1 MIKNIN
7 LGFSFIR
14 LSIVLLTLIPVAY
27 SEYDNH
33 YEQVLYSG
41 FITVPLYAFCLGIY
55 FLILIFDFNL
65 FVKKRKIKALLPSI
79 VGMLLIL
86 FSVFF
91 YKFHQFKIYR
101 KTTLKAYSNWIDL
114 KGTNFKYIIEFKTN
128 NTFVVYELEEE
139 GLLTSF
145 YYCSF
150 IKKDSIYSL
159 DSKFGKNKI
168 SSTFL
173 VRSVKIKNKTE
184 QQFIQIDENG
194 DEIKSQFHFKIKN
207 MNSTKNSKK

>member
-1 MIKNIN
+1 MIKKIN

-14 LSIVLLTLIPVAY
+14 LLIVLLLLIPVAY
-27 SEYDNH
+27 SEYNSH

-41 FITVPLYAFCLGIY
+41 YISGPLYIFCLGLF

-65 FVKKRKIKALLPSI
+65 FFKSKHVKAFLPSV
-79 VGMLLIL
+79 VGMLLIIL
-86 FSVFF
+86 SIFF

-101 KTTLKAYSNWIDL
+101 KTTLKAYSNWVDI

-145 YYCSF
+145 YYGSF

-168 SSTFL
+168 SNTFL
-173 VRSVKIKNKTE
+173 VRAVKNKNKTE
-184 QQFIQIDENG
+184 QLFIQIDENRN
-194 DEIKSQFHFKIKN
+194 EINSRFHFRI
-207 MNSTKNSKK
+207 KNSKS